1 MTDVELVPVRD
12 GRRVALRVLADGGAD
27 RTVVFCHP
35 APGAGTLDPDPE
47 ATHARGIRLIGID
60 RPGYGGS
67 DPVADGQWATVASAA
82 DDIADALTALAITGP
97 IGVAGWSAGGR
108 VALA

>member
-1 MTDVELVPVRD
+1 MSYPRGGIGRMTDVELITVRD
-12 GRRVALRVLADGGAD
+12 GRRVALRVLTDGGAE

-47 ATHARGIRLIGID
+47 ATHARGIRLVAID

-67 DPVADGQWATVASAA
+67 DPVAGDTWATVDSAA
-82 DDIADALTALAITGP
+82 DDIVDAL
-97 IGVAGWSAGGR
+97 R
-108 VALA
+108 H